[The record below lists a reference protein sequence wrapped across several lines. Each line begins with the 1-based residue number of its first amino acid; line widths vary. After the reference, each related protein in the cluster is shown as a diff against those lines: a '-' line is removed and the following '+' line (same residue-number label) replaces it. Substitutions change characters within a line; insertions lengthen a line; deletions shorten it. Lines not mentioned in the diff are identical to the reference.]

1 MKICLHIS
9 NLIFS
14 WISEDFWGP
23 KKASTPKLVTPRVR
37 VVTWNFF
44 GFWQKCHKWIT
55 KLSQK
60 LEVQSWLTTLNK
72 LMINSG
78 NQLINKTRCDQREIN
93 AEKVLT
99 NFYYVMDIRIVLSRE
114 QRKIIL
120 EKWKNKLPK
129 ITFPTIIR
137 FTSTSEEVSVKTV
150 LYSV

>member
-1 MKICLHIS
+1 MKICRHIS

-23 KKASTPKLVTPRVR
+23 KKASTPKLVTPRDR
-37 VVTWNFF
+37 VVTGNFF
-44 GFWQKCHKWIT
+44 GFWLKWHKWIT
-55 KLSQK
+55 ILSPK

-99 NFYYVMDIRIVLSRE
+99 NFYYVMNIWIMLSRE
-114 QRKIIL
+114 QRKITS

-129 ITFPTIIR
+129 ITFPTIP
-137 FTSTSEEVSVKTV
+137 K
-150 LYSV
+150 LLD